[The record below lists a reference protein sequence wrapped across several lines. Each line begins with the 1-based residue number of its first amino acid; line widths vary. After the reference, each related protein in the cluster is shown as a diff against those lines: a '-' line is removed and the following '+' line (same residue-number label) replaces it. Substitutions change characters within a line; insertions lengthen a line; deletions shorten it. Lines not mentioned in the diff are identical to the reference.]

1 MIEENGFLIALYS
14 EKTIVVQIAVTNKP
28 HKFIISSMEFINSSG
43 KHNFYLSSFESY
55 IITFF

>member
-28 HKFIISSMEFINSSG
+28 QKFINSYSSG
-43 KHNFYLSSFESY
+43 KHTFIFRVSNRISLHF
-55 IITFF
+55 IT